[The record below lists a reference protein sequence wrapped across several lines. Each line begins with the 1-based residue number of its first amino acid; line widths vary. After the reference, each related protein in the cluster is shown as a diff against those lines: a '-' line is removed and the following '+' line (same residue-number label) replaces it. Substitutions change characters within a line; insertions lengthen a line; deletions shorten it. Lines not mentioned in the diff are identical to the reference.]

1 MSKERVSGLLERAFP
16 FQSQAHDWYESEKE
30 ELLAQV
36 SAAETDQLDAL
47 HRSVSTA
54 LGKEFEHILGDKEQE
69 LWAMVLK
76 PSDNLADF
84 ASRYYRLAKETRV
97 DTGKAVRRLKVA
109 VQRCAPTL
117 ASQIDFDMLQLGN
130 EVSQDKDIAYA
141 KRLSRIQAMD
151 EQSGTSSSA
160 SRVVKEAQP
169 QEVRY
174 IDRPCILPGH
184 EYHSMH
190 ECKTLRHQAQQVKQM
205 QQQGSHGHGRG
216 RRGEHISKLNPSAM
230 HSNAT

>member
-1 MSKERVSGLLERAFP
+1 MPTLPDPPVFHGHPKKDNLPVFLHDLKMWFRSVQGISSSMSKERVSGLLERAFP

-117 ASQIDFDMLQLGN
+117 ASQIDVEMLQLGN
-130 EVSQDKDIAYA
+130 EVSLDKVFYML
-141 KRLSRIQAMD
+141 RGCQGFRPW
-151 EQSGTSSSA
+151 T
-160 SRVVKEAQP
+160 SRVEPHLTLAGVQGRLNHK
-169 QEVRY
+169 RY
-174 IDRPCILPGH
+174 GTLIAPAFCLDMSTTPC
-184 EYHSMH
+184 M
-190 ECKTLRHQAQQVKQM
+190 
-205 QQQGSHGHGRG
+205 
-216 RRGEHISKLNPSAM
+216 SAKP
-230 HSNAT
+230 